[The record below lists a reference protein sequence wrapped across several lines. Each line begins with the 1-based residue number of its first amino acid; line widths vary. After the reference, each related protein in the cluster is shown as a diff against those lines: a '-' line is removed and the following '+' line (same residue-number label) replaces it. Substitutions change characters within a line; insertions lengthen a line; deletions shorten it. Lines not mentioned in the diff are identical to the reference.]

1 MFHYV
6 WVAGNPTH
14 QGDLLQGTKMKA
26 WFPEIVQII
35 SPSFSDF
42 KWWSFTK
49 SLRDR
54 NIDICRPTAMSARAK
69 IFPAM
74 QIFTTQMFRVLYCRC
89 TYSFIWKM
97 FSRGMP
103 PYRISGAYF
112 HLLSSNMRFFFS
124 SFFFLSFRIYFSPYN
139 NSKIGFMFQ
148 NYFFWNPQDVT
159 IINQNEN
166 TVQIIIEIKKT
177 PSIEAFT
184 QFYSFQ
190 FFYRSCSSNLSKNL
204 SQRLPLSC
212 LPITENAVSWKKQPV
227 VNGWL

>member
-1 MFHYV
+1 MSEWLGTPLIKEIFCKGLRWKPGFQKLCKSLV
-6 WVAGNPTH
+6 PASVILNDEVLLSLWETGILISVDLQQWVPEQRSFQLCRYLQHRCSGFCTAGALIHSSGRCSAEECLHIGFLEPTF
-14 QGDLLQGTKMKA
+14 TC
-26 WFPEIVQII
+26 WVQI
-35 SPSFSDF
+35 
-42 KWWSFTK
+42 W
-49 SLRDR
+49 
-54 NIDICRPTAMSARAK
+54 
-69 IFPAM
+69 
-74 QIFTTQMFRVLYCRC
+74 
-89 TYSFIWKM
+89 
-97 FSRGMP
+97 G
-103 PYRISGAYF
+103 
-112 HLLSSNMRFFFS
+112 FFFS